1 MNMNLLIQLVQVG
14 LASTGAL
21 LASRR
26 NRAELQAMI
35 DQAVAEGRT
44 LRADEL
50 ERLRG
55 NLDDTIDRVRQLGRE
70 E

>member
-1 MNMNLLIQLVQVG
+1 MNTNLLLQLVQVG

-44 LRADEL
+44 LKADEL

-55 NLDDTIDRVRQLGRE
+55 NLDDAIDRVRQLGRE